1 MHLISFVPIRSI
13 HRRDAQG
20 RLCTSRHL
28 GQIDHDLQLYRSS
41 TLDHLDPNMP
51 LRDVGAG
58 SLQYT
63 VLVHIQARKH
73 VPDNT
78 VNNTVPALQRALD
91 HIDEGFILP
100 WNIYIIR
107 SGIDHTDHLSQVWK
121 AKKSISQAVLSRK
134 EHSLAACGH
143 LPEHEQKKKK
153 RYPGTPE
160 HTHQSGHNYSIRLML
175 ISDAIRA

>member
-1 MHLISFVPIRSI
+1 
-13 HRRDAQG
+13 
-20 RLCTSRHL
+20 
-28 GQIDHDLQLYRSS
+28 
-41 TLDHLDPNMP
+41 MP

-100 WNIYIIR
+100 
-107 SGIDHTDHLSQVWK
+107 
-121 AKKSISQAVLSRK
+121 
-134 EHSLAACGH
+134 
-143 LPEHEQKKKK
+143 
-153 RYPGTPE
+153 
-160 HTHQSGHNYSIRLML
+160 
-175 ISDAIRA
+175 